1 MRSGA
6 PSGPASLDLLEE
18 AVHTLRLMPRHFL
31 LFYYLGSVP
40 FVLGLLYFVTAM
52 THSAFAAAESAP
64 AAFALAAL
72 FVWMQVW
79 QAVFA
84 ARLRQHLSGSPPQ
97 PWPLRRCLRVLIA
110 QMALS
115 PWAWVVLPAAM
126 LMLLPW
132 PWALA
137 FFHNVTVLGDGTEAS
152 LQTVGRKAYQ
162 LAQLWPRQNIL
173 LLLILNGF
181 RLCVLVNVGVS
192 LALGPY
198 LLKTLL
204 GIETVF
210 SRHMDSL
217 GNVTF
222 LLTAWGIT
230 SLCVGPLLK
239 AVYVLRCWYG
249 ESLHSGAD
257 LHAALKSLS
266 LARPAGGVLLGLL
279 LLLSAHTE
287 GLAQTSAPPPA
298 SDFTPQL
305 DRALTEVLQQ
315 REYVWR
321 MPRTDELQRP
331 AQPRLWVVSSDML
344 KQWLATL
351 AKWFTKAVD
360 WVKNFF
366 PQPGGQSRQQ
376 KHGTAWAA
384 ALLWATGILVS
395 AVLLALCWRLWRRQ
409 RRVAAVPPTT
419 AMAVAP
425 SLRDERLTADV
436 LPAQGW
442 LSMAHDLWQRG
453 EWRLAIRALHL
464 AGLAYLAQQQLLT
477 IAAAKSNRDYAREL
491 GRKAHTRPQL
501 LEAFAQNVSVFE
513 RVWYGAHPVNDEI
526 VQQFHHT
533 YEWMQ
538 TCAEA

>member
-1 MRSGA
+1 MRSRA
-6 PSGPASLDLLEE
+6 PAGPESLDLLEE
-18 AVHTLRLMPRHFL
+18 AVHTLRLMPRRFL
-31 LFYYLGSVP
+31 LLYYLGSVP
-40 FVLGLLYFVTAM
+40 FVLGLLYFVTDT
-52 THSAFAAAESAP
+52 THSAFAAADSAP
-64 AAFALAAL
+64 AAFTMAAL

-79 QAVFA
+79 QAAFA
-84 ARLRQHLSGSPPQ
+84 TRLRQHLNGNPTGH
-97 PWPLRRCLRVLIA
+97 WPLRRCLRLFIA

-115 PWAWVVLPAAM
+115 PWAWVVLPATM

-152 LQTVGRKAYQ
+152 LKTLCRRAYQ

-181 RLCVLVNVGVS
+181 RLCVFVNVGLS
-192 LALGPY
+192 LALGPHF
-198 LLKTLL
+198 LKMLL

-210 SRHMDSL
+210 SRHIHSL
-217 GNVTF
+217 ENVTF

-257 LHAALKSLS
+257 LQAALRSLS
-266 LARPAGGVLLGLL
+266 LARPAGSLLPGILL
-279 LLLSAHTE
+279 LVSLSSAAV
-287 GLAQTSAPPPA
+287 AQASPPLPA

-305 DRALTEVLQQ
+305 DRAIGEVLQQ

-321 MPRTDELQRP
+321 MPRTQKLQPP
-331 AQPRLWVVSSDML
+331 AQPPLFAMVYETL
-344 KQWLATL
+344 KQWLQTL
-351 AKWFTKAVD
+351 GKWFTQAID
-360 WVKNFF
+360 WVKSFF
-366 PQPGGQSRQQ
+366 PQSGEQSIRQRS
-376 KHGTAWAA
+376 GTPWASS
-384 ALLWATGILVS
+384 LLWATGILVT
-395 AVLLALCWRLWRRQ
+395 AVLLAFGWWLWRRH
-409 RRVAAVPPTT
+409 RSVAAVH
-419 AMAVAP
+419 AAEAVAVSP

-442 LSMAHDLWQRG
+442 LGMAHDLWQQG

-464 AGLAYLAQQQLLT
+464 ASLAYLAQRQLLT

-501 LEAFAQNVSVFE
+501 LTAFAQNVSVFE
-513 RVWYGAHPVNDEI
+513 RVWYGTHPVNDEM

-538 TCAEA
+538 TCADA